1 MILERP
7 LKDGFRIFA
16 LFLGQLCHVDRPGIL
31 QPRLQNLREAH
42 PRRVIDETR
51 IGPQRTALHACCSA
65 KTTDAD
71 ELFVEEFIRDDLADQ
86 QQVTIGR

>member
-1 MILERP
+1 
-7 LKDGFRIFA
+7 
-16 LFLGQLCHVDRPGIL
+16 
-31 QPRLQNLREAH
+31 
-42 PRRVIDETR
+42 VIDETR